1 MRHLVASL
9 ALLCA
14 SSLTAHAATSPED
27 VASAF
32 YTARLARPLN
42 GVPGGMDLASWSQ
55 YLGPELVCLLGAAR
69 RYNDAFG
76 KAQPGEVQPFA
87 EGDLFSSA
95 SVTPSRFTPGKLQH
109 SAGRASLQIEF
120 QLDQPDQ
127 AALIWEDRLHLIQ
140 HKRHW
145 LINDIE
151 YLGGPGMADTGRL
164 VDNLRKTLGAAPTL
178 ADWDA
183 RQLEGCPQGN
193 ELARL
198 KAEQQRKEAKAK
210 ALAKKQAAAKKKAA
224 ANKKSTAKTN
234 TAKKPAR

>member
-14 SSLTAHAATSPED
+14 TCLPAHAATSPQE
-27 VASAF
+27 AAQAF
-32 YTARLARPLN
+32 YSARLKSPTN
-42 GVPGGMDLASWSQ
+42 GVPGGMDLASWSE

-76 KAQPGEVQPFA
+76 KARPEETQPFA

-95 SVTPSRFTPGKLQH
+95 AVTPSRFTPGKLQQ

-120 QLDQPDQ
+120 QLDQPEQ
-127 AALIWEDRLHLIQ
+127 AVLVWEDRLHLIQ
-140 HKRHW
+140 HKRDW
-145 LINDIE
+145 VINDIE
-151 YLGGPGMADTGRL
+151 YLGGAHMANSGRL
-164 VDNLRKTLGAAPTL
+164 IDNLRKTLGAAPTL

-224 ANKKSTAKTN
+224 ASKKSTAKTN